1 MKTKH
6 KMKELGI
13 LSLIFSLISL
23 CFFPFIFL
31 FNIQFQTIYVHLMV
45 LGLAILSIGLGL
57 ISSHSEKQISFGF
70 YGVIIG
76 IVALL
81 IIGIFFLI
89 GIIWFISFLF

>member
-23 CFFPFIFL
+23 CFFPFIAL

-57 ISSHSEKQISFGF
+57 ISYHNEKKISFGF
-70 YGVIIG
+70 YGFVIG

-81 IIGIFFLI
+81 IIGFIFLI
-89 GIIWFISFLF
+89 GIIGFLTL

>member
-23 CFFPFIFL
+23 GFFPFIAL
-31 FNIQFQTIYVHLMV
+31 FNIQFQTVYVHLMV

-57 ISSHSEKQISFGF
+57 ILYHSEKKISFGF
-70 YGVIIG
+70 YGFVIG

-81 IIGIFFLI
+81 IIGFIFLI
-89 GIIWFISFLF
+89 GIIGFLTL

>member
-23 CFFPFIFL
+23 CFFPFIAL

-57 ISSHSEKQISFGF
+57 ISYHSEKKISFGF
-70 YGVIIG
+70 YGFVIG

-81 IIGIFFLI
+81 IIGFIFLI
-89 GIIWFISFLF
+89 DIIGFLTL